1 MENDGLQIAILL
13 NARIQVYDILCIVWD
28 EQ

>member
-1 MENDGLQIAILL
+1 MKNDGLQIAILL

-28 EQ
+28 GQ